1 MPPAL
6 QLSHNSDSEDEKV
19 MTRQSQAQVR
29 QPPEAGELLFMVEDD
44 SEGYGEED
52 EDDDDNEDGGFLMKP
67 TLATQT
73 AVNRPLD
80 QLNGNTL
87 YRQTTSLLT
96 TAGCPQIFSRVPTW
110 ISRRNTSVMSYGR
123 VSSHFATIWQQKSLT
138 SNSRADEQIGRLPDG

>member
-19 MTRQSQAQVR
+19 MTRQPQAQVR
-29 QPPEAGELLFMVEDD
+29 QPPEAGGQLFVVEDD

-52 EDDDDNEDGGFLMKP
+52 ENDDDNKDGEFVMKP

-87 YRQTTSLLT
+87 YCRTTSLLT
-96 TAGCPQIFSRVPTW
+96 TADCPQIFSRVLTW

-123 VSSHFATIWQQKSLT
+123 VSSHFTTVWQQKSLT
-138 SNSRADEQIGRLPDG
+138 SNSRADVQIG